1 MIEFLQN
8 GMLNFAASYVMGG
21 IGAGPEEFS
30 YAAMAYAS
38 CAVLALSQ
46 QRRLTLALGP
56 RRLLRLSMLSFAAG
70 AVLCAQSHGPAD
82 FILGRAWQGFG
93 AAAFFT
99 GARVEVN
106 RIAGPQRTLALV
118 GFGQALLLGSAMG
131 PLLGGWLLSVADWHW
146 LCWGILPWTLMGWV
160 AAGRFA
166 ERDETAYQAGHA
178 TPRALWW
185 FAVAVLLLQ
194 FLIQQ
199 TPYNYFGRP
208 DILLGLLAGLTLAVI
223 VWLRRARPA
232 GVGDMWRQLA
242 RRRYLLGL
250 VYYFVCYTMVA
261 ANSYIMPLLVQQG
274 LGFTVPTT
282 GVLLSISFLAGL
294 VCASIYALLLARGHV
309 STLKPVMVLGMMF
322 LAGYGLLMS
331 GLNGEATMGR
341 IAAILLCNG
350 AFMTVFIMAVAQ
362 GTFGAVEPGAFSH
375 AYQTKNIIRQLAL
388 SSAVSV
394 STVFIQGRNA
404 LHYNRLI
411 ERFDAGGPWL
421 ADAVR
426 QLRTALPAID
436 PQSAVGLLGA
446 ELSRQTLMLSCLE
459 FYRLEMWVGLGMAL
473 ILLMQKSFR

>member
-1 MIEFLQN
+1 
-8 GMLNFAASYVMGG
+8 
-21 IGAGPEEFS
+21 
-30 YAAMAYAS
+30 
-38 CAVLALSQ
+38 
-46 QRRLTLALGP
+46 
-56 RRLLRLSMLSFAAG
+56 
-70 AVLCAQSHGPAD
+70 
-82 FILGRAWQGFG
+82 
-93 AAAFFT
+93 
-99 GARVEVN
+99 
-106 RIAGPQRTLALV
+106 
-118 GFGQALLLGSAMG
+118 
-131 PLLGGWLLSVADWHW
+131 
-146 LCWGILPWTLMGWV
+146 
-160 AAGRFA
+160 
-166 ERDETAYQAGHA
+166 
-178 TPRALWW
+178 
-185 FAVAVLLLQ
+185 
-194 FLIQQ
+194 
-199 TPYNYFGRP
+199 
-208 DILLGLLAGLTLAVI
+208 
-223 VWLRRARPA
+223 
-232 GVGDMWRQLA
+232 
-242 RRRYLLGL
+242 
-250 VYYFVCYTMVA
+250 
-261 ANSYIMPLLVQQG
+261 
-274 LGFTVPTT
+274 
-282 GVLLSISFLAGL
+282 
-294 VCASIYALLLARGHV
+294 
-309 STLKPVMVLGMMF
+309 VLGMMF